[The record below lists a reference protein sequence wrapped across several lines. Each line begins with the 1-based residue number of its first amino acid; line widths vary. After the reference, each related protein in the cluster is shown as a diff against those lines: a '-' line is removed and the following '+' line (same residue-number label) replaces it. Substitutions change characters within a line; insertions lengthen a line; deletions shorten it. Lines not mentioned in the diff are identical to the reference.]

1 MVIVVTDV
9 KLLSSS
15 PSSYHQSHNFDH
27 HHNHHLHQS
36 HDDLIVHFCNQVIRY
51 YIIILTPIQP
61 LHIHLNISLGTVL
74 LTFHSNP
81 SESF

>member
-1 MVIVVTDV
+1 MLIVVTDV
-9 KLLSSS
+9 KLLLSS
-15 PSSYHQSHNFDH
+15 PSSYHQSHHFVYHQH
-27 HHNHHLHQS
+27 HS
-36 HDDLIVHFCNQVIRY
+36 RDDLIVHFCNQVIRY

-61 LHIHLNISLGTVL
+61 LHVHLHRTFGTVL